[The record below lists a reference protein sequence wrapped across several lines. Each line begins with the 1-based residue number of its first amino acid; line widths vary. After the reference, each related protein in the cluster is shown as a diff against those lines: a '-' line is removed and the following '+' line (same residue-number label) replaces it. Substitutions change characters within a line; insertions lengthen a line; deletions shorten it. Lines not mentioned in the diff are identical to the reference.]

1 MQVIFRKGCLLG
13 PYKSNLASWESDRY
27 VLGWLLNSLI
37 SLKARPS
44 ILTHTHKIQKKDD
57 QHLSG
62 FELITS
68 GSRGMC
74 STSGLQLAPHRMLLC
89 DKKNRRIQREIKCT
103 NYEQSDSMTNEKNL
117 QQAPNFDFWHG
128 SCWPLCILLFSLT
141 RKHFSKLNNN
151 FVREE
156 TLQIS
161 LKALTDFSRPLKVPW
176 EQENE
181 LLCQN

>member
-74 STSGLQLAPHRMLLC
+74 STSGLQLVPHRMLLS
-89 DKKNRRIQREIKCT
+89 DKKIDQF
-103 NYEQSDSMTNEKNL
+103 NEKLNAQTMSKVIPWQTKKKL

-128 SCWPLCILLFSLT
+128 SCWPQYSSFFPSPEST
-141 RKHFSKLNNN
+141 SVN
-151 FVREE
+151 
-156 TLQIS
+156 
-161 LKALTDFSRPLKVPW
+161 
-176 EQENE
+176 
-181 LLCQN
+181 